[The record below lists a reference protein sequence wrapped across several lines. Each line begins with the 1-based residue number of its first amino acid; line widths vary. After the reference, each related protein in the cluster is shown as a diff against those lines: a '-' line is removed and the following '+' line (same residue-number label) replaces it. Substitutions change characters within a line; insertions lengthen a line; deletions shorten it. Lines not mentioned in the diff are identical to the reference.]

1 LCDEYAN
8 LHFLIKYLG
17 GYNLIKNRQI
27 WVKKM
32 IAPVRC
38 LRGVTRPRVF
48 LCLGLVGFIAA
59 CAPAPDSSE
68 FYDPNEKFNRKVHSF
83 NILLDKNLLRPT
95 ASAYGAIIPD
105 PVKSSFS
112 NFAANLDGPSN
123 VVNDFLQAEISDAT
137 MNSLRFLVNST
148 IGLGGLFD
156 PATQMGLAAKPN
168 DFGATLAAWA
178 LPEGKFVMLPAFG
191 PSTDRAA
198 VGLAVDIVFNPIS
211 SLMPELDPNVIFVA
225 KVANIL
231 NERDRYSD
239 TFDSLLYESADSYA
253 QTRLLYMQNRRFS
266 LAPGEVN
273 VTDAYDPYE
282 EFGNG
287 N

>member
-1 LCDEYAN
+1 
-8 LHFLIKYLG
+8 
-17 GYNLIKNRQI
+17 
-27 WVKKM
+27 
-32 IAPVRC
+32 
-38 LRGVTRPRVF
+38 
-48 LCLGLVGFIAA
+48 
-59 CAPAPDSSE
+59 
-68 FYDPNEKFNRKVHSF
+68 
-83 NILLDKNLLRPT
+83 
-95 ASAYGAIIPD
+95 
-105 PVKSSFS
+105 
-112 NFAANLDGPSN
+112 
-123 VVNDFLQAEISDAT
+123 T

-273 VTDAYDPYE
+273 VNDAYDPYE